1 VVFYYLDV
9 FNYFF
14 SKTIYNDYICS
25 YYDYKKTKEGLTME
39 NKPKPTSIRLK
50 PDLKKKI
57 EELAEKEDRS
67 FNNMIARLLEQAVA

>member
-1 VVFYYLDV
+1 
-9 FNYFF
+9 
-14 SKTIYNDYICS
+14 
-25 YYDYKKTKEGLTME
+25 ME